1 MMENLYKIEVKVKT
15 EYIEYQSDPNRER
28 YVFSYTVKIKNL
40 GKIPAK
46 LISRKWIITDA
57 NGKIEEVEG
66 LGVIGEQ
73 PILNPG
79 EKFEYTSGTPL
90 NTPSGFMEGYY
101 EMETKNGSTFEASIP
116 QFSLDSPF
124 ISDKLK

>member
-73 PILNPG
+73 PRLLTN
-79 EKFEYTSGTPL
+79 ESFEYTSGTIL
-90 NTPSGFMEGYY
+90 RTPVGSMHGNYRMIADNGY
-101 EMETKNGSTFEASIP
+101 EFKAEIP
-116 QFSLDSPF
+116 IFSLNKPK
-124 ISDKLK
+124 ILN

>member
-1 MMENLYKIEVKVKT
+1 MENLYKIEVKVKT

-73 PILNPG
+73 PRLLNN
-79 EKFEYTSGTPL
+79 ESFEYTSGTPL
-90 NTPSGFMEGYY
+90 KTTNGIMQGFYLMSQN
-101 EMETKNGSTFEASIP
+101 NGEQLKIDIP
-116 QFSLDSPF
+116 AFSLDSPYNKKNF
-124 ISDKLK
+124 H

>member
-73 PILNPG
+73 PRLLTN
-79 EKFEYTSGTPL
+79 
-90 NTPSGFMEGYY
+90 
-101 EMETKNGSTFEASIP
+101 
-116 QFSLDSPF
+116 
-124 ISDKLK
+124 